1 MIESSNTERKPQ
13 TGKGY
18 HTISRRTQ
26 VGLTHWMFLTTRWHT
41 AIQQPMPQRPT
52 RYPYWQQNPHFLQ
65 LQLRHFLRIP
75 HLPDPT

>member
-13 TGKGY
+13 TGQGHNPK
-18 HTISRRTQ
+18 TLVTR
-26 VGLTHWMFLTTRWHT
+26 VGLTHWMFLITRQHT
-41 AIQQPMPQRPT
+41 AIQQPMPQRLT